1 MCIFYFIGSVVKKE
15 RRKKKRIQKQAV
27 LTLLTDS
34 NLKNLNAFFCDDAIP
49 LHDFEF
55 WKKIVSLLAK
65 DFFSRSFN
73 RCKFFHKNMSCV
85 KNGTERQFDQIKY
98 VFKIWLSRSKKSSI
112 VDVWLGSKYASVNIT
127 LQGFMWRM
135 IKS

>member
-1 MCIFYFIGSVVKKE
+1 MCICYFIGSVVKKE

-34 NLKNLNAFFCDDAIP
+34 NLKNLNSFFCDDAIP
-49 LHDFEF
+49 LHNFEF

-65 DFFSRSFN
+65 DFFSQSFN
-73 RCKFFHKNMSCV
+73 RCKFFHKNMSCI

-98 VFKIWLSRSKKSSI
+98 VSKIWLSRSKKSSI

-127 LQGFMWRM
+127 SQGFM
-135 IKS
+135 